1 MDVGSSAPRL
11 DSPHGSTPP
20 SQTLVRTS
28 ENRPSTALIAIGAFI
43 LVMITGATALMYA
56 WQQPKPAPV
65 VKIEA
70 PPAERS

>member
-1 MDVGSSAPRL
+1 M
-11 DSPHGSTPP
+11 
-20 SQTLVRTS
+20 RTS